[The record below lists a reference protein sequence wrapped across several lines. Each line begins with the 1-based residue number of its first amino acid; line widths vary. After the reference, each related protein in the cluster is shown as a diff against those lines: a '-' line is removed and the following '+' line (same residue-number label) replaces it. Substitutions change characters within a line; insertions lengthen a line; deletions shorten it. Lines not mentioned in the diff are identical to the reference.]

1 MNEFKEKGTEISLTE
16 LWNRIWKNKII
27 IMIITISLV
36 IIGLIGL
43 FFYNKSNTVIK
54 NNFNYSFI
62 NASENRYPDGSVYDY
77 NDLVSKEF
85 LNNVKSRNERFS
97 NINVDKLL
105 IKIRKVD
112 DNTVLNQNEVI
123 RRSYLEIE
131 LNIKSFNNNEDLAKL
146 FLKEIH
152 NELLTIVRAKNE
164 ARKITNYYKLETDL
178 NTYLKDNLDH
188 LTYLELIDLI
198 RKQHNVLASDINN
211 FIDNYGDVELD
222 GSNIS
227 IIESDYSFWYNNN
240 VHLSQL
246 ETEVFENNYIR
257 NIEKTIM
264 QANFKL
270 NEINRIIALNE
281 TIITNLTDL
290 LQQLPL
296 PNEVND
302 LSVFYREIESRT
314 IENAILMVEKTDLES
329 LITFTEN
336 NIDEAFEDYI
346 NTLIIRQSNTTDEY
360 NSFKVDYLNSI
371 TRYSP
376 YERKEEFEVVKPFN
390 TILLVIVLGLVGVS
404 SGAIVALIKEAS
416 AD

>member
-62 NASENRYPDGSVYDY
+62 NASENKYPDGSVYDY

-178 NTYLKDNLDH
+178 N
-188 LTYLELIDLI
+188 TYLELIDLI

>member
-62 NASENRYPDGSVYDY
+62 NASENKYPDGSVYDY

-281 TIITNLTDL
+281 TVITNLTDL

>member
-62 NASENRYPDGSVYDY
+62 NASENKYPDGSVYDY

-390 TILLVIVLGLVGVS
+390 TILLVTVLGLVGVS

>member
-198 RKQHNVLASDINN
+198 RKQHNVLTSDINN

-264 QANFKL
+264 QAKFKL

>member
-62 NASENRYPDGSVYDY
+62 NASENKYPDGSVYDY